1 MSKIIAFLKQE
12 TVLTVAVLLA
22 ILSLVVVPPDAG
34 YMEYID
40 WRTIGLL
47 FGLMA
52 VMAGFQ
58 QAGVFRFAGNR
69 LLRQVRGQK
78 GVMGILVFLC
88 FFFSMFITNDV
99 ALITFVPFS
108 LTVLQMAHREKD
120 ICLTVVLQTI
130 AANLGS
136 MLTPLGNP
144 QNLYLY
150 GKSGMSLGQFLWLML
165 PYTVVAA
172 VFLLVLIL
180 GYGGARGEPST
191 STNTHLQKVETPEGK
206 SVVLYLILFAIC
218 LLAVA
223 KVLATWIMVICVTA
237 VMIVYDWKRLKE
249 VDYSLLATFLAF
261 FIFIGNMGRIPVF
274 RDCLQQVLMGHE
286 CITAVVASQVVSNVP
301 AALLLSGF
309 TDRTS
314 ELIVGVNLGGLGTLI
329 ASMAS
334 LISYKFIAKEYPAE
348 KGKYFRAF
356 TLWNLVFLVVLLLV
370 KYGLDQ
376 I

>member
-1 MSKIIAFLKQE
+1 MNKAITFIKQE
-12 TVLTVAVLLA
+12 TVLVVAVVLA
-22 ILSLVVVPPDAG
+22 LISLVVVPPDAG
-34 YMEYID
+34 YVEYID

-58 QAGVFRFAGNR
+58 HAGVFRYAGSSLLNR
-69 LLRQVRGQK
+69 VHGRK

-88 FFFSMFITNDV
+88 FFFSMGITNDV

-108 LTVLQMAHREKD
+108 LTVLKMAGREED
-120 ICLTVVLQTI
+120 ICFTVVLQTI

-150 GKSGMSLGQFLWLML
+150 GKSGMSLGAFLRLML
-165 PYTVVAA
+165 PFTIASGV
-172 VFLLVLIL
+172 LLLGLVLL
-180 GYGGARGEPST
+180 CRE
-191 STNTHLQKVETPEGK
+191 NGK
-206 SVVLYLILFAIC
+206 DNGSESEQRKQSVNVPRWSHVLFYLVLFVIC

-223 KVLATWIMVICVTA
+223 KILDTRIMVCLVGGAICLR
-237 VMIVYDWKRLKE
+237 DRKRLKE
-249 VDYSLLATFLAF
+249 VDYSLLFTFLAF
-261 FIFIGNMGRIPVF
+261 FVFIGNMGRIPVF
-274 RDCLQQVLMGHE
+274 RDFLQQVLEGNE
-286 CITAVVASQVVSNVP
+286 CVTAVVASQVVSNVP

-309 TDRTS
+309 TDQVQ

-334 LISYKFIAKEYPAE
+334 LISYKFIVKEYPKE
-348 KGKYFRAF
+348 KGRYFRSF
-356 TLWNLVFLVVLLLV
+356 TLWNLVFLVVLMLV

-376 I
+376 R